1 MYANKFFKRIL
12 PIIGPKNKLPG
23 TNVFI
28 IFMIPYDDDNNFVYI
43 QHYQVL
49 EELYVSK
56 EICDAVSVYIIPK
69 EQLNSCV
76 M

>member
-1 MYANKFFKRIL
+1 MLTNSIFFGEFYPSL
-12 PIIGPKNKLPG
+12 GPK
-23 TNVFI
+23 TSYHVQMFI

>member
-1 MYANKFFKRIL
+1 M
-12 PIIGPKNKLPG
+12 
-23 TNVFI
+23 FI